1 MRALEEEEA
10 MKRLPYQLALAFMV
24 LVLFVPNAWAQ
35 GQNVTVSMEDNF
47 FDGADITVPVGTTV
61 TWVQNGDNP
70 HTTTS
75 YDGLWDSGLIAGGS
89 GGTFSFTF
97 DEPGTYAYFCRPH
110 EAMGM
115 VGTVTV
121 TGGGGGGVQTQTGG
135 GATAPAS
142 MPETGGPRPPSLIG
156 VALAAGA
163 GVLILAA
170 TVRRRAS

>member
-1 MRALEEEEA
+1 MRALEEEVA
-10 MKRLPYQLALAFMV
+10 MKRLSYQLALAFMV
-24 LVLFVPNAWAQ
+24 LVLFVPNAGAQ

-47 FDGADITVPVGTTV
+47 FDEANITVPVGTTV
-61 TWVQNGDNP
+61 TWVQNGNNS

-110 EAMGM
+110 EAVGM

-121 TGGGGGGVQTQTGG
+121 TGGGGDTRAQTGG
-135 GATAPAS
+135 GTTAPAV
-142 MPETGGPRPPSLIG
+142 PETGGPRPASLIG
-156 VALAAGA
+156 AALAAGA
-163 GVLILAA
+163 GVLVLAA
-170 TVRRRAS
+170 MLRRRAS

>member
-1 MRALEEEEA
+1 MRALEEEEES
-10 MKRLPYQLALAFMV
+10 MKRLLYLLALAFMA
-24 LVLFVPNAWAQ
+24 LVLFAPSAGAQ
-35 GQNVTVSMEDNF
+35 GQNVTVSMQDNF
-47 FDGADITVPVGTTV
+47 FDQANITVPVGTTV
-61 TWVQNGDNP
+61 TWVQNGNNS

-97 DEPGTYAYFCRPH
+97 NEPGTYTYFCRPH

-121 TGGGGGGVQTQTGG
+121 TGGGGAQAQTGG
-135 GATAPAS
+135 GATAPAAV
-142 MPETGGPRPPSLIG
+142 PETGGPSPALLIG
-156 VALAAGA
+156 VVLAGGA

-170 TVRRRAS
+170 MVRRRAS

>member
-10 MKRLPYQLALAFMV
+10 MKRLPYLLALAFMV

-35 GQNVTVSMEDNF
+35 DQNVTVSMEDNF
-47 FDGADITVPVGTTV
+47 FDEADITVPVGTTV

-75 YDGLWDSGLIAGGS
+75 YDGLWDSGLMAGGS
-89 GGTFSFTF
+89 RGTFSFTF
-97 DEPGTYAYFCRPH
+97 DEPGTYTYYCRPH

-121 TGGGGGGVQTQTGG
+121 AGGGVQAQTGG
-135 GATAPAS
+135 GATAPAAA
-142 MPETGGPRPPSLIG
+142 PETGGPRPASLLG

-163 GVLILAA
+163 VVLILAA
-170 TVRRRAS
+170 MVRRRAS